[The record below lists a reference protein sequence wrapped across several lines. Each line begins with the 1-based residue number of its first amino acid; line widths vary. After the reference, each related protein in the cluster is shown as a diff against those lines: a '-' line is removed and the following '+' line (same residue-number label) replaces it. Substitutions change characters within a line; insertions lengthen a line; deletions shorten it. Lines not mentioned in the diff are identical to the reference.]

1 MIKVLSSCFI
11 FLVVACATPNPVKI
25 TAPAISFLPSNY
37 DVGADKA
44 CKPIINGYQEI
55 LKGLM
60 ANDSAYIFTTSRTL
74 IQLTDSL
81 IQNQLQ
87 DSLQLKPFYMGIS
100 NVNAELEGLLAAED
114 IYEMRL
120 SVNML
125 SLQLLHMLGEI
136 GFKENK
142 VYIFTVPDE
151 EITDGLNWLSLQ
163 KKMRD
168 PYHPNNKKEIK
179 ADQVL
184 QDF

>member
-25 TAPAISFLPSNY
+25 TAPAISFLPSNN

-60 ANDSAYIFTTSRTL
+60 ANDSAYIFTTTRSL
-74 IQLTDSL
+74 IQHTDSL
-81 IQNQLQ
+81 IQFHLQ
-87 DSLQLKPFYMGIS
+87 DSMLLKPFYVGIS
-100 NVNAELEGLLAAED
+100 NVNAELQGLLAAED
-114 IYEMRL
+114 MYEIRL

-125 SLQLLHMLGEI
+125 SLQLLHMLGAI
-136 GFKENK
+136 GYKENTI
-142 VYIFTVPDE
+142 YIFTAPDDK
-151 EITDGLNWLSLQ
+151 ISDGLNWLSLQ
-163 KKMRD
+163 KMMRD
-168 PYHPNNKKEIK
+168 PYHPNNKKEIT